1 MVGIIY
7 IVSIILIKLSFVVI
21 HQKKGRII
29 HPYIHGIVVSSI
41 LGIICL
47 FIVRNEFPGIH
58 GPAPMSLSIF
68 VLMCFQLSGLVLAFL
83 YNRKE
88 DDKISEKRYNEHAS
102 KAKDVSNSE
111 KNKQNNKD

>member
-7 IVSIILIKLSFVVI
+7 IVSIILIKLSFVAT
-21 HQKKGRII
+21 HQKRGRIS

-47 FIVRNEFPGIH
+47 SVVRDEFPGIH
-58 GPAPMSLSIF
+58 GPAPMSLNFF
-68 VLMCFQLSGLVLAFL
+68 VLICFQLSGLILAFL

-88 DDKISEKRYNEHAS
+88 EDKISEKKYYELAS
-102 KAKDVSNSE
+102 EAKDVPNSE
-111 KNKQNNKD
+111 KNKR